1 MPNFNDVLDEIRL
14 VGGQNPFDIVRKRHL
29 AELSQHTGRNT
40 IAYYSAFLSA
50 QQGTANISIDDMD
63 KNGLMNAISSMDCS
77 KGLDL
82 ILHTPGG
89 SISAAESIVY
99 YLKQKFS
106 NNIRA
111 IVPQMAMSAGTM
123 IACSCQSIYMG
134 HQSCIG
140 PFDPHVRGG
149 ISAFSVFDE
158 FRRAIDM
165 IQKEPHSTPLWQSM
179 LQKYPPAFLEECEN
193 AIEFAK
199 QLVPEWLRSGMFSG
213 LAEDDR
219 EGRIA
224 KIMSALNNPKE
235 TKEHGRHIHYT
246 QAKDMGLIVNLLEND
261 QDLQEKV
268 LTVHHAFIATL
279 LSTTTAKII
288 ENNDGRG
295 FYLTRGPQ

>member
-1 MPNFNDVLDEIRL
+1 MPNFNDVLDEIRQADE
-14 VGGQNPFDIVRKRHL
+14 QNPFDIVRKRHL
-29 AELSQHTGRNT
+29 AALSLYTGRNT

-50 QQGTANISIDDMD
+50 PPGTANISIDDMD

-89 SISAAESIVY
+89 SIAAAESIVY
-99 YLKQKFS
+99 YLKQKF
-106 NNIRA
+106 NNDIRA

-123 IACSCQSIYMG
+123 IACSCKSIYMG

-140 PFDPHVRGG
+140 PFDPHVRGN

-165 IQKEPHSTPLWQSM
+165 IEKEPHSIPLWQSM

-199 QLVPEWLRSGMFSG
+199 QLVPQWLRAGMFSALEKG
-213 LAEDDR
+213 EQ
-219 EGRIA
+219 ENRIER
-224 KIMSALNNPKE
+224 IMSALNNPKE

-246 QAKDMGLIVNLLEND
+246 QARDMGLIVNLLED
-261 QDLQEKV
+261 EQVLQERV
-268 LTVHHAFIATL
+268 LTVHHAFMATL
-279 LSTTTAKII
+279 LSTSTSKII
-288 ENNDGRG
+288 ENNNGNG
-295 FYLTRGPQ
+295 FYLVWNPQ